1 MCYAWRYVTRA
12 CIIVYRAA
20 ESRVLGS
27 TQPSFTHPSR
37 QRSSS
42 QLPGQMADVP
52 EPASFS
58 LDAILSEFNVGS
70 HPALPQP
77 ADDAVA
83 RVRESF
89 GLGRSIFR
97 RKEPLN
103 EEATDSRQSPDH
115 AAGSHAIESKENN
128 APKASRPVR
137 RIVETDDEDDL
148 LPIGRPQSRSSSSY
162 SCVSPEDPAEPAHNS
177 DFDSDDD
184 LSTEKFLEDYR
195 LARAKALAELNA
207 KAAAVNQ
214 EDQQEQEDEVSIVS
228 ERSPCSTPFASPSAR
243 KTKTR
248 NASKKAL
255 EEMHKETQRMARN
268 MGLRP
273 EVNFTKKIDMSTIF
287 AKFGFNPTNTSQENH
302 PIPVNKSENSEPEDN
317 QAMSTDIPYKSGNA
331 SVLTPVSH
339 APARFAT
346 PNLDDSD
353 SDESLPTPSKLLSY
367 LSQMPTKPQTHPVP
381 TSKLS
386 SPRRVHFTLPPS
398 PSASDED
405 SDVEI
410 LPPPNL
416 LTTHATTPD
425 RKKIKRTAFI
435 RSLAGVKSPGQ
446 LKKSPGR
453 MTAKELDA
461 TLSREAAVQAKRKR
475 DERRAELKSLGI
487 DLEKIVEKRDLLEE
501 AREEARRVRQEEG
514 GDDESDDDEYLD
526 EGAKNDGD
534 DEESGGESGEES
546 IDDVEERTD
555 SDDEAENEGEDETRA
570 DLIQDVPRMR
580 RGRKLRIN
588 SDDEDTY
595 QSQDTV
601 VPESTAGSHITSLPR
616 ERPVDDLSLTQ
627 FFQPTQL
634 SGEQQTDSLR
644 APAIDNESTGL
655 TQFFQSTAIE
665 PEVMELNEGVAHG
678 QMELLRQQAARTHMN
693 IGDMPAAFAETLDE
707 AQGFRSVSDTASLI
721 VSPVQRRILKRRTR
735 ESKRS
740 TVDETSGEFLQSRK
754 EFIEEQAEESEDDY
768 KAWGS
773 GDESDSE
780 NMDGVVEGLIDD
792 ETKVKRNAE
801 EEVARLYM
809 FVSASIVTDCKGSR
823 TGKR

>member
-1 MCYAWRYVTRA
+1 
-12 CIIVYRAA
+12 
-20 ESRVLGS
+20 
-27 TQPSFTHPSR
+27 
-37 QRSSS
+37 
-42 QLPGQMADVP
+42 MANVSGT
-52 EPASFS
+52 EPASFN
-58 LDAILSEFNVGS
+58 LDAILSEFNVGGQ
-70 HPALPQP
+70 PASPRP

-97 RKEPLN
+97 RREPLN
-103 EEATDSRQSPDH
+103 EGLGDPRQSPDR
-115 AAGSHAIESKENN
+115 AAASHAIESKEDD
-128 APKASRPVR
+128 APKASRPAR

-148 LPIGRPQSRSSSSY
+148 LPIGKPRSRSWSSPPT
-162 SCVSPEDPAEPAHNS
+162 VSSESRAEPAPNS

-195 LARAKALAELNA
+195 MARAKALTELNA

-214 EDQQEQEDEVSIVS
+214 EHQQEQEDDVSIVP
-228 ERSPCSTPFASPSAR
+228 ERSPSPAPFGSPSAR

-248 NASKKAL
+248 KASKKAM

-273 EVNFTKKIDMSTIF
+273 EVKVTKKIDMSNIF
-287 AKFGFNPTNTSQENH
+287 AKFGFNPANTNEKNH
-302 PIPVNKSENSEPEDN
+302 PIPANESEKSKPEAK
-317 QAMSTDIPYKSGNA
+317 QAISTDKPYEADNPL
-331 SVLTPVSH
+331 VLTTISH
-339 APARFAT
+339 PPARFAT

-367 LSQMPTKPQTHPVP
+367 LSQMPTKPPTPPVP
-381 TSKLS
+381 ASKLS
-386 SPRRVHFTLPPS
+386 SPRKVHFTLPPS
-398 PSASDED
+398 PSASDDD

-425 RKKIKRTAFI
+425 RKRIKRTAFI

-446 LKKSPGR
+446 VKKSPGR

-461 TLSREAAVQAKRKR
+461 TLSREAAVQARRKR

-526 EGAKNDGD
+526 EGAENDGD
-534 DEESGGESGEES
+534 DEESGSESGEES
-546 IDDVEERTD
+546 IDHAEEPAD
-555 SDDEAENEGEDETRA
+555 SDDEAENEGEEETRA
-570 DLIQDVPRMR
+570 DLIQDVARMR

-588 SDDEDTY
+588 SDDEDTH
-595 QSQDTV
+595 QSQETV
-601 VPESTAGSHITSLPR
+601 IPESTAGSHNTSLLRVP
-616 ERPVDDLSLTQ
+616 PVGDLSLTQ
-627 FFQPTQL
+627 FFEPTQIF
-634 SGEQQTDSLR
+634 GEQQTDPLR
-644 APAIDNESTGL
+644 ALAIDSESTGL

-665 PEVMELNEGVAHG
+665 PEVMDLNEAVAHG
-678 QMELLRQQAARTHMN
+678 QMELLRQQAARIHMS
-693 IGDMPAAFAETLDE
+693 IGDIPAAFAEAVVE
-707 AQGFRSVSDTASLI
+707 APGFRSASDTASPT
-721 VSPVQRRILKRRTR
+721 VSPVQRRILKRRTKQR
-735 ESKRS
+735 DGS
-740 TVDETSGEFLQSRK
+740 TVDETSGEFLRSRK

-773 GDESDSE
+773 GDESESE

-809 FVSASIVTDCKGSR
+809 FVLELR
-823 TGKR
+823 M

>member
-1 MCYAWRYVTRA
+1 
-12 CIIVYRAA
+12 
-20 ESRVLGS
+20 
-27 TQPSFTHPSR
+27 
-37 QRSSS
+37 
-42 QLPGQMADVP
+42 MADAP
-52 EPASFS
+52 ESASFN
-58 LDAILSEFNVGS
+58 LDAILSEFNGGS
-70 HPALPQP
+70 EPALRQP

-97 RKEPLN
+97 RKEPRN
-103 EEATDSRQSPDH
+103 EESRGPRPSPDN
-115 AAGSHAIESKENN
+115 AAVSHGIESKEND
-128 APKASRPVR
+128 APRASRPVR

-148 LPIGRPQSRSSSSY
+148 LPVGRPRPRSSSSSFY
-162 SCVSPEDPAEPAHNS
+162 VSVEDRTEPAPNS
-177 DFDSDDD
+177 DFDSDHD

-195 LARAKALAELNA
+195 MSRAKALAELNA
-207 KAAAVNQ
+207 KAASVHQ
-214 EDQQEQEDEVSIVS
+214 EDKQSQEDEVSIVS
-228 ERSPCSTPFASPSAR
+228 DRSHSPAPFASRAPQ

-248 NASKKAL
+248 KASRKAV

-273 EVNFTKKIDMSTIF
+273 EVKVTKKIEMSTIY
-287 AKFGFNPTNTSQENH
+287 AKFGFNPTKTNQETH
-302 PIPVNKSENSEPEDN
+302 PIAINESEKSEPEDI
-317 QAMSTDIPYKSGNA
+317 QAMSTDKPYKTDNPP
-331 SVLTPVSH
+331 VLTPVS
-339 APARFAT
+339 ALPARFAT

-367 LSQMPTKPQTHPVP
+367 LSQMPTKPPTHPLP

-386 SPRRVHFTLPPS
+386 SPRKVHFTLPPS
-398 PSASDED
+398 PSTSDED

-410 LPPPNL
+410 VPPPNL

-425 RKKIKRTAFI
+425 RKKIKRSAFI

-446 LKKSPGR
+446 LRKSPGR
-453 MTAKELDA
+453 MTTKELDA

-514 GDDESDDDEYLD
+514 GDDESDDDAYLD
-526 EGAKNDGD
+526 EGGENDGD
-534 DEESGGESGEES
+534 DEESGGESGES
-546 IDDVEERTD
+546 IDDVEEPTD
-555 SDDEAENEGEDETRA
+555 SDDEAESEGEDETEA
-570 DLIQDVPRMR
+570 DLVQDVRKMR
-580 RGRKLRIN
+580 RGRKHRIN
-588 SDDEDTY
+588 SDDEDSP
-595 QSQDTV
+595 QSQETV
-601 VPESTAGSHITSLPR
+601 IPESTAGSHNTSLPR
-616 ERPVDDLSLTQ
+616 VPPVADLSLTQ
-627 FFQPTQL
+627 FFQPTQI
-634 SGEQQTDSLR
+634 SGAQQIDSSR

-665 PEVMELNEGVAHG
+665 PEVMDFDEGVAHG

-693 IGDMPAAFAETLDE
+693 IGDIPATLAEAVV
-707 AQGFRSVSDTASLI
+707 AQRFRPASDAASPI
-721 VSPVQRRILKRRTR
+721 VSPVQRRILKRRTKQR
-735 ESKRS
+735 GKS

-780 NMDGVVEGLIDD
+780 NVDGVVEGLIDD

-809 FVSASIVTDCKGSR
+809 FVSELR
-823 TGKR
+823 L